1 MTNDKKHQQLLM
13 KNLTDV
19 SYIWTR
25 DSLMETIVEELS
37 NDDAPL
43 NMMLIDA
50 AVARMLM
57 LDGKELTNQ
66 NLHQLEETIM
76 CGILRKELG
85 MC

>member
-1 MTNDKKHQQLLM
+1 
-13 KNLTDV
+13 
-19 SYIWTR
+19 
-25 DSLMETIVEELS
+25 METIVEELS
-37 NDDAPL
+37 NDDALL